1 MSSQFRLRDYRC
13 GLRLRKRRL
22 TVDID
27 RDVIRGD
34 LLKISSLSFSSE
46 IFQALVPAQSMFG
59 RGLREAAADE
69 GVAIEQ
75 TMERLPQGVRRLA
88 VQLRTAIPVSVLW
101 EVLTDYD
108 QLDRFIPNLST
119 SELVLRDG
127 ETVRVLQVGSQQL
140 LGLRFSAQVLLE
152 LKEELPD
159 GVLRFRMLNG
169 DFRRFEGSWQ
179 MREVPDGSS
188 LLYELTVQ
196 GCLGMPIG
204 LIEERLRDDLS
215 SNLRAVEQEAKRRW
229 ASD

>member
-1 MSSQFRLRDYRC
+1 
-13 GLRLRKRRL
+13 
-22 TVDID
+22 
-27 RDVIRGD
+27 
-34 LLKISSLSFSSE
+34 
-46 IFQALVPAQSMFG
+46 MFG

-159 GVLRFRMLNG
+159 GVLRFRMLKG

-179 MREVPDGSS
+179 MRELPDGSS

-215 SNLRAVEQEAKRRW
+215 SNLRAVEQEARRRW
-229 ASD
+229 TRD